1 MKKKMISE
9 AFEQEI
15 SELVQSI
22 VKDFNNEIDQ
32 KNIKKIIKQL
42 LPDIDEVI
50 SKQVKRHF
58 VELAK
63 YVIDNFKEK
72 E

>member
-58 VELAK
+58 VELAE